1 MSCEMQAFDEY
12 IPVGKTFPVNPEP
25 AHIDGSNPGSR
36 VNVRTGPGM
45 EYEIS
50 TYGLVGNS
58 VEVIGQAFSTTCE
71 TWVQVRLPRSE
82 NIGWI
87 RSDFIRLYYQRGWW
101 TQMLKLNISM
111 TLLPAYIYYE
121 LDRLN
126 P

>member
-1 MSCEMQAFDEY
+1 MKTVILTITIALSLNYPAYSQGAVMSCEMQPFDEY

-50 TYGLVGNS
+50 TYGLVENS

-101 TQMLKLNISM
+101 T
-111 TLLPAYIYYE
+111 
-121 LDRLN
+121 
-126 P
+126 